1 MSVLPFKEDADFK
14 KHNSKVL
21 ESSAEDMK
29 EFVRDYQSL
38 QTQLEDVKRDQKDL
52 IVVMKSKGYDVK
64 ALREM
69 LKRLK
74 QDAGERAEQEEVVQL
89 YMDLLR
95 S

>member
-1 MSVLPFKEDADFK
+1 MTVLPFKEDDDFK

-21 ESSAEDMK
+21 ESSAGDMK
-29 EFVRDYQSL
+29 NFVRDYQSL
-38 QTQLEDVKRDQKDL
+38 QLQLEDVKRDQKDL
-52 IVVMKSKGYDVK
+52 IVLMKSKGYDVK
-64 ALREM
+64 ALREV

-74 QDAGERAEQEEVVQL
+74 EDQGARAEQEEIVQL